1 MIQELKNSP
10 GFFYDFEPIHNIV
23 DMNNKLFCTF
33 ATEDNLEE
41 VLASIQDRYKILYN
55 KIFVLYSKSEN
66 EYICTYNVDLVNVS
80 SFLSNTILVHRKKET
95 NTLYTINSLNRLI
108 EILNRGVLDTTYKI
122 NWQEYTNCILLTK
135 GPELRRINTKLYK
148 IVEVS

>member
-1 MIQELKNSP
+1 MIQEIITNP
-10 GFFYDFEPIHNIV
+10 GFYYDSEPIYNLT

-33 ATEDNLEE
+33 TTEDTLEG

-66 EYICTYNVDLVNVS
+66 EYICTYNVDLANVS
-80 SFLSNTILVHRKKET
+80 SFINSTILVHRKKES

-108 EILNRGVLDTTYKI
+108 ESLNGGVLDTSYKI
-122 NWQEYTNCILLTK
+122 NWQDYTNCILLTK

>member
-1 MIQELKNSP
+1 MIQELKNNP
-10 GFFYDFEPIHNIV
+10 RFFYDFEPIHNLI

-33 ATEDNLEE
+33 TTEDNLEE

-66 EYICTYNVDLVNVS
+66 EYICTYNVDLANVS